1 MDDANVELTAT
12 CDSAISIWQR
22 LLSIYEQSSGQRLHR
37 LMEQFFR
44 CERDA
49 NDDVV
54 THIAKLQK
62 NFSELNEELKRV
74 AKTTLPNL
82 LLMSRIMS
90 TLPCE
95 YFEFKSAWESIPI
108 EDRSINM
115 LTERLRLIE
124 MRLPPKKSDSTAF
137 LVTKKKAPKK
147 VERKCYPC
155 RKTGHIA
162 KDQGSKNHSSARPRR
177 SEIPRGQRIS
187 RIRRSRGRPFSR

>member
-12 CDSAISIWQR
+12 CDSAISIWQK
-22 LLSIYEQSSGQRLHR
+22 LLSIYEQSSGQRLDR

-54 THIAKLQK
+54 THIAKLRK
-62 NFSELNEELKRV
+62 NFSELNDELKRV

-124 MRLPPKKSDSTAF
+124 MGWQPKKSDSTAF
-137 LVTKKKAPKK
+137 LVEKQGTLPKI
-147 VERKCYPC
+147 V
-155 RKTGHIA
+155 
-162 KDQGSKNHSSARPRR
+162 RR
-177 SEIPRGQRIS
+177 QIN
-187 RIRRSRGRPFSR
+187 